1 MNRRALAALT
11 FCLALVGCGPVTD
24 DETRIRRTLDEMVAA
39 IEDGDIGDFMDPIAS
54 DFLGGDGRLDRRAL
68 ALFARR
74 ERLARD
80 SVSVRRIDT
89 SVELVGERRARATF
103 RALATGGSGLLPDE
117 GRFWFVETG
126 WRRDGD
132 EWKLVSANWKP
143 ALAGDS

>member
-1 MNRRALAALT
+1 MSRRALAALAL
-11 FCLALVGCGPVTD
+11 FVALAGCAPAGD

-39 IEDGDIGDFMDPIAS
+39 IEEGDIGDFMDPVAE

-68 ALFARR
+68 GLLARR

-80 SVSVRRIDT
+80 AVAVRRIDT
-89 SVELVGERRARATF
+89 RVELVGQRRARATF

-117 GRFWFVETG
+117 GRFWRVETG

-132 EWKLVSANWKP
+132 EWKLVSASWKP
-143 ALAGDS
+143 ALQADS